1 MGKADLT
8 EKNLLRYKDVFS
20 DVANVNL
27 FHGEKVLAEEDIV
40 EEQTELIFKSPV
52 DGNLG
57 QLFLDVP
64 MKCKKAGTDFVFICM
79 ENQSDICNIMPVRD
93 MGYQYVK
100 YTDQIK
106 LWQKKNKKN
115 NNYPS
120 PITKVIHDNQKLK
133 PVITLVLNYGN
144 ESWSN
149 PICLYDLLDIP
160 NEYKKYLE
168 PWITNHQIN
177 VINLAEQ
184 GEEECKQYCSDFR
197 YIVKYLAC
205 KGDKVKLD
213 RFFHETE
220 FKLNHPNAFLD
231 WMSVMTHDTGYKMA
245 KKLIKWDEEDE
256 GGTISMCVL
265 LDMYEER
272 GMEKGMEH
280 GLDVAFNILKLSRIG
295 MTENEIAEELCVSG
309 EVVHKFSHIYS

>member
-79 ENQSDICNIMPVRD
+79 ENQSDICNIMRVRD

-144 ESWSN
+144 E
-149 PICLYDLLDIP
+149 
-160 NEYKKYLE
+160 
-168 PWITNHQIN
+168 
-177 VINLAEQ
+177 
-184 GEEECKQYCSDFR
+184 
-197 YIVKYLAC
+197 
-205 KGDKVKLD
+205 
-213 RFFHETE
+213 
-220 FKLNHPNAFLD
+220 
-231 WMSVMTHDTGYKMA
+231 
-245 KKLIKWDEEDE
+245 
-256 GGTISMCVL
+256 
-265 LDMYEER
+265 
-272 GMEKGMEH
+272 
-280 GLDVAFNILKLSRIG
+280 
-295 MTENEIAEELCVSG
+295 
-309 EVVHKFSHIYS
+309 

>member
-106 LWQKKNKKN
+106 LWQKKNKK
-115 NNYPS
+115 
-120 PITKVIHDNQKLK
+120 
-133 PVITLVLNYGN
+133 
-144 ESWSN
+144 
-149 PICLYDLLDIP
+149 
-160 NEYKKYLE
+160 
-168 PWITNHQIN
+168 
-177 VINLAEQ
+177 
-184 GEEECKQYCSDFR
+184 
-197 YIVKYLAC
+197 
-205 KGDKVKLD
+205 
-213 RFFHETE
+213 
-220 FKLNHPNAFLD
+220 
-231 WMSVMTHDTGYKMA
+231 
-245 KKLIKWDEEDE
+245 
-256 GGTISMCVL
+256 
-265 LDMYEER
+265 
-272 GMEKGMEH
+272 
-280 GLDVAFNILKLSRIG
+280 
-295 MTENEIAEELCVSG
+295 
-309 EVVHKFSHIYS
+309 